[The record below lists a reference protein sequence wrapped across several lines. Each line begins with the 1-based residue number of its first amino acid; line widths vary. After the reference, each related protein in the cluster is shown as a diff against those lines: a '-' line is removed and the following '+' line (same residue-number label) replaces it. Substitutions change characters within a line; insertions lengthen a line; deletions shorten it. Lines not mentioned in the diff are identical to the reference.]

1 MIRDFDEKGK
11 IFTNVVPKT
20 PVQAIIQTLTHQIH
34 GEVYMK
40 PDERLKDEFNRSEQF
55 VAVTNA
61 KIMDRNGNPQYESQ
75 FLTLNKDQIVWII
88 PVSDLVK
95 K

>member
-11 IFTNVVPKT
+11 IFTNVVSKI
-20 PVQAIIQTLTHQIH
+20 PVDAIIQTRTHQIQ
-34 GEVYMK
+34 GEVYIK
-40 PDERLKDEFNRSEQF
+40 PDERLRDELNRSEQF

-61 KIMDRNGNPQYESQ
+61 KIFDANSNPLFECQ
-75 FLTLNKDQIVWII
+75 FLTINKDQIIWLI
-88 PVSDLVK
+88 PAKDLIK